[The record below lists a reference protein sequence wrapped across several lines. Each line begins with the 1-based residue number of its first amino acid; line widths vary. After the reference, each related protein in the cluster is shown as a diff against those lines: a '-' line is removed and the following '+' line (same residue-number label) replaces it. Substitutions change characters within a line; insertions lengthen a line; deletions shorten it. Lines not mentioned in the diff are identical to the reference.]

1 MARIAGVNLP
11 AEKRIEYALPYIYGI
26 GLATGR
32 LVLDKAKVDSAKRT
46 KELSDAEVDKLR
58 ALIEKTFKVEGD
70 LRMQVSGNVKRLVE
84 IGSYRGLRHK
94 LHLPTR
100 GQQTK
105 TNARTVHGNRRAT
118 ATSGK
123 KPAGQKT

>member
-26 GLATGR
+26 GLTTGR
-32 LVLDKAKVDSAKRT
+32 LVLGKAKVDPAKQT

-94 LHLPTR
+94 NHLPAR

-105 TNARTVHGNRRAT
+105 TNSRTAHGNRRAT

-123 KPAGQKT
+123 KPSAQKT